1 MLLELLL
8 NYTISLLQYKVVKKL
23 IEGCTPKTLYDRYGK
38 EPVTHFASNFR
49 YWDFHSLADSDYSVY
64 GN

>member
-1 MLLELLL
+1 MLLELHL

-38 EPVTHFASNFR
+38 EPVTHFASNFTH
-49 YWDFHSLADSDYSVY
+49 WDFPFIS
-64 GN
+64 